1 MRLLNPEFENEIR
14 RLLRLRRLEE
24 RWRTVRTALRCKI
37 SRVLLMGNLLDL
49 RNLRNL
55 RIVYLRDLG
64 SRRAVWSKLR

>member
-49 RNLRNL
+49 RNLR
-55 RIVYLRDLG
+55 IVYLRDLG